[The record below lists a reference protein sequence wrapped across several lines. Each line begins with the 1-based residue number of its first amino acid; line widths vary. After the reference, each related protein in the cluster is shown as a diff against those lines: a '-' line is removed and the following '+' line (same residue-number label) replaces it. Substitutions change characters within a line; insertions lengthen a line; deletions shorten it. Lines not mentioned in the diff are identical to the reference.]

1 MPFLEEKKTKKER
14 RTFREIKEEKREKER
29 IIDVEI
35 WYIFWIIQ
43 GCDKLLTELKGKKNI
58 QKHLQVLNPSKQTE
72 HIIIHQKRHKLDH
85 SNALDMKSV
94 HTTVPNM
101 AHVQI
106 SKHI

>member
-1 MPFLEEKKTKKER
+1 MPFLKKKKTTKQR
-14 RTFREIKEEKREKER
+14 RTFRETKEEKREKER

-43 GCDKLLTELKGKKNI
+43 GCDKLLTELKGKKIFRNI
-58 QKHLQVLNPSKQTE
+58 LNPSKQTE
-72 HIIIHQKRHKLDH
+72 HIIIHQRRHKLDH

-94 HTTVPNM
+94 HTTVLNM
-101 AHVQI
+101 AHIQI